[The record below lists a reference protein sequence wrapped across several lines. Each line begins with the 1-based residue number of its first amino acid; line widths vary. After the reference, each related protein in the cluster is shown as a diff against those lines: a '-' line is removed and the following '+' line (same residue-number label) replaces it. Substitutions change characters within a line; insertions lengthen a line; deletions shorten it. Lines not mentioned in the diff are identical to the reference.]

1 MQDSL
6 RAQLLKLLLVI
17 VAILLIIAG
26 VLRWLYVDVV
36 TVSHDAMAPTVFGGD
51 RVLVWRTTEFDHGD
65 ILLCRHP
72 RRDGAWVMG
81 RAVGRPGMS
90 IRMERQQLVINNQT
104 VSRDFQ
110 GSFMF
115 EDQLS
120 HAQVEFNWGV
130 EILGEVEHYF
140 MERADRQV
148 SMRPVERVSGFFLL
162 GDNRSYQNEDS
173 RTFGPVPHV
182 NCVGRV
188 FMRWEPGGRAPAGFP
203 SGWLDLL
210 D

>member
-6 RAQLLKLLLVI
+6 RGQLLKLLLVV

-36 TVSHDAMAPTVFGGD
+36 TVSHDAMAPTIFGGD

-72 RRDGAWVMG
+72 RREGAWVMG

-90 IRMERQQLVINNQT
+90 IRIEREQLVINNQT

-110 GSFMF
+110 GNFMF
-115 EDQLS
+115 EDQHS
-120 HAQVEFNWGV
+120 HAQVEFTWGV
-130 EILGEVEHYF
+130 EILGEVEHLF
-140 MERADRQV
+140 MERPDRQV
-148 SMRPVERVSGFFLL
+148 SMRPVEQVNGFFLMS
-162 GDNRSYQNEDS
+162 DNRTYQGEDS
-173 RTFGPVPHV
+173 RTFGPVPHT
-182 NCVGRV
+182 NCVGTV
-188 FMRWEPGGRAPAGFP
+188 FMRWEPGGRAPAAVP
-203 SGWLDLL
+203 SGWLDIL